1 MHVRPG
7 VQQKLQHTN
16 FKHLSTD
23 ASEIISK
30 NNLKIILQQR
40 TLEYVKTITYRHP
53 DKMKKMDMGWT
64 YVQNSLQAF

>member
-23 ASEIISK
+23 ASEI
-30 NNLKIILQQR
+30 NLKNPIEIEKL
-40 TLEYVKTITYRHP
+40 KDHIT
-53 DKMKKMDMGWT
+53 
-64 YVQNSLQAF
+64 NEEL